1 MSINLLEIEPTV
13 VSRDLK
19 GKLVMFYGDPKSGKT
34 TTATKF
40 PKSLLLAFEKGYNA
54 LNNVMAQPVN
64 KWSEF
69 KQVLK
74 QLKDPKV
81 QERFETIIVDTADI
95 AWDLCEKFIL
105 QREGVDKVGDIPYGA
120 GYAMVEK
127 EFDETLRAI
136 PLLDY
141 GLVMISHAE
150 DKEFKDENGES
161 YQKIVP
167 TLPKRPRKV
176 VTRMVDIIAYS
187 RTVEDE
193 DGNNSVK
200 LYMRGSTRFEAGSR
214 WKHTPDVIPFEYKA
228 LTNAIAEAIEKQA
241 EEDGIE
247 ATDKHVNLYQD
258 NSKYDFDE
266 IKKEINTTI
275 KGILAKD
282 EDSAANITK
291 IVDKHLGKGRK
302 VSEAEEEQVEMLAL
316 ILDDLKDLLE
326 EIDD

>member
-1 MSINLLEIEPTV
+1 MAIDLLGIQPTV

-19 GKLVMFYGDPKSGKT
+19 GKLVLFYGDPKSGKT

-54 LNNVMAQPVN
+54 LNNVMAQPIN

-74 QLKDPKV
+74 QLKDPNV
-81 QERFETIIVDTADI
+81 QGRFETIIVDTVDI
-95 AWDLCEKFIL
+95 AWDLCEKYIL
-105 QREGVDKVGDIPYGA
+105 QREGVDKIGDIPFGA

-161 YQKIVP
+161 FQKIVP

-187 RTVEDE
+187 RTVEDAE
-193 DGNNSVK
+193 GNNTVN
-200 LYMRGSTRFEAGSR
+200 LYMRGTTRFEAGSR

-247 ATDKHVNLYQD
+247 ATNEHINVYQD
-258 NSKYDFDE
+258 HSKVSYEEVMSEVTEVINKLVEKDDE
-266 IKKEINTTI
+266 NNPPK
-275 KGILAKD
+275 
-282 EDSAANITK
+282 ITK
-291 IVDKHLGKGRK
+291 VVEKHLGKGRK
-302 VSEAEEEQVEMLAL
+302 LADADEEQLEMIVL
-316 ILDDLKDLLE
+316 ILDDLKDL
-326 EIDD
+326 I

>member
-1 MSINLLEIEPTV
+1 MAINLLDIEPTV

-19 GKLVMFYGDPKSGKT
+19 GKIVMFYGDPKSGKT

-54 LNNVMAQPVN
+54 LNNVMAQPIN

-69 KQVLK
+69 KQILK

-81 QERFETIIVDTADI
+81 QEKFETIIVDTADI
-95 AWDLCEKFIL
+95 AWDLCEKYVL
-105 QREGVDKVGDIPYGA
+105 QREGVEKVGDIPYGA
-120 GYAMVEK
+120 GYGMVEK
-127 EFDETLRAI
+127 EYDETLRAI

-141 GLVMISHAE
+141 GLVTISHAE

-167 TLPKRPRKV
+167 TLAKRPRKV
-176 VTRMVDIIAYS
+176 VTRMADIIAYS
-187 RTVEDE
+187 RSVEDE

-200 LYMRGSTRFEAGSR
+200 LYMRGTTRFEAGSR
-214 WKHTPDVIPFEYKA
+214 WKYTPNVIPFEYKA
-228 LTNAIAEAIEKQA
+228 LTDAIADAIEKQA

-247 ATDKHVNLYQD
+247 ATSEHINLYQD
-258 NSKYDFDE
+258 NSKYDFE
-266 IKKEINTTI
+266 EVKKEINKTI
-275 KGILAKD
+275 KEVLAAD
-282 EDSAANITK
+282 EENTSKITK

-302 VSEAEEEQVEMLAL
+302 ISEAEEEQVDMLVL

-326 EIDD
+326 EINK

>member
-1 MSINLLEIEPTV
+1 MAIDLLGIQPTV

-19 GKLVMFYGDPKSGKT
+19 GKLVLFYGDPKSGKT

-54 LNNVMAQPVN
+54 LNNVLAQPIN
-64 KWSEF
+64 KWAEF

-74 QLKDPKV
+74 QLKDSNV
-81 QERFETIIVDTADI
+81 QSKFETVIVDTVDI
-95 AWDLCEKFIL
+95 AWDLCEKYIL
-105 QREGVDKVGDIPYGA
+105 QREGVDKIGDVPFGA
-120 GYAMVEK
+120 GYSMVEK

-167 TLPKRPRKV
+167 TIPKRPRKV

-193 DGNNSVK
+193 EGNNTVN
-200 LYMRGSTRFEAGSR
+200 LYMRGTTRFEAGSR
-214 WKHTPDVIPFEYKA
+214 WKHTPSVIPFEYKA

-241 EEDGIE
+241 EEDGIQ
-247 ATDKHVNLYQD
+247 ATNEHINLYQEQEEPSFEELMEKVTD
-258 NSKYDFDE
+258 VINELIELDDENNPSKISKVIE
-266 IKKEINTTI
+266 
-275 KGILAKD
+275 
-282 EDSAANITK
+282 
-291 IVDKHLGKGRK
+291 KHLGKGRK
-302 VSEAEEEQVEMLAL
+302 LADADEEQTQMVVV

-326 EIDD
+326 K

>member
-1 MSINLLEIEPTV
+1 MAIDLLGIQPTV

-19 GKLVMFYGDPKSGKT
+19 GKLVLFYGDPKSGKT

-54 LNNVMAQPVN
+54 LNNVMAQPIN
-64 KWSEF
+64 KWAEF

-74 QLKDPKV
+74 QLKDPNV
-81 QERFETIIVDTADI
+81 QSRFETIIVDTVDI
-95 AWDLCEKFIL
+95 AWDLCEKYIL
-105 QREGVDKVGDIPYGA
+105 QREGVDKIGDVPFGA

-150 DKEFKDENGES
+150 DKEFKDENGQS

-167 TLPKRPRKV
+167 TVPKRPRKV

-193 DGNNSVK
+193 EGNNTVN
-200 LYMRGSTRFEAGSR
+200 LYMRGTTRFEAGSR
-214 WKHTPDVIPFEYKA
+214 WKHTPSVIPFEYKA
-228 LTNAIAEAIEKQA
+228 LTSAIAEAIEKQA
-241 EEDGIE
+241 EEDGIQ
-247 ATDKHVNLYQD
+247 ATNKHINLYQEQEELSFEELMEKVTD
-258 NSKYDFDE
+258 VINELVELDDVNNPPKISKVIE
-266 IKKEINTTI
+266 
-275 KGILAKD
+275 
-282 EDSAANITK
+282 
-291 IVDKHLGKGRK
+291 KHLGKGRK
-302 VSEAEEEQVEMLAL
+302 LADADEEQIQMVVM
-316 ILDDLKDLLE
+316 ILDDLKDLLKK
-326 EIDD
+326 